1 MYTVV
6 RSYSG
11 PNAKEL
17 FDVLEKNKADVE
29 ATLKGVK
36 GLITYTLARTGDGG
50 VTVTVCEDKSG
61 IDESVRLAREWI
73 QKNAADIAAAP
84 PVITEGQVVVFIN

>member
-1 MYTVV
+1 MHTVV

-11 PNAKEL
+11 PNTKVL

-50 VTVTVCEDKSG
+50 ITITVCEDEAG
-61 IDESVRLAREWI
+61 ADESVRVAREWI
-73 QKNAADIAAAP
+73 QKNASNVGAAAP
-84 PVITEGQVVVFIN
+84 TITERQVVVL